1 MYHELLHNAS
11 HCVVLAAFTTRLKA
25 SALCRFSVGDTAE
38 LFREALAEAGLLDAG
53 WDVELTRLI
62 LVINSDILTLRTL
75 LRPPTDEILQ

>member
-1 MYHELLHNAS
+1 MTSLEALEL
-11 HCVVLAAFTTRLKA
+11 
-25 SALCRFSVGDTAE
+25 VGDTAE